1 MRPPFAYF
9 GGKTGMA
16 GRIATMLPPH
26 RVYLEPFAGSLAVL
40 FAKAPAPC
48 EIVNDLDDAVV
59 NFFRVLRDRRDEL
72 VEACE
77 LTPYSRVEFAAAHL
91 DGADVDDVE
100 RARRFWV
107 RVNQSFAKTSGTAT
121 GWSRTTG
128 RSQSPPACVAGRLAR
143 FEALA
148 HRLRSVMIEHC
159 DGIDLIRSMATADA
173 VVYADPPYL
182 ASTRAGHST
191 PADYRHELDVVDHRR
206 LAAVLHLTPAAVVLS
221 GYPSALYDELYGQWW
236 SVDVAVTA
244 RSSNAARSGT
254 RAGRVER
261 LWCNRPPATLWGHTL
276 DAGTVAEET
285 S

>member
-9 GGKTGMA
+9 GGKAGMA
-16 GRIATMLPPH
+16 SRIAALLPAH

-40 FAKAPAPC
+40 FAKAPSPC

-59 NFFRVLRDRRDEL
+59 NFFRVLRDRCDEL

-77 LTPYSRVEFAAAHL
+77 LTPYARAEFAAAHL
-91 DGADVDDVE
+91 DGADVDDLE

-107 RVNQSFAKTSGTAT
+107 RVNQSFAKTTGTAT

-128 RSQSPPACVAGRLAR
+128 RSQSPPASVAGRLDR
-143 FEALA
+143 FRTLA
-148 HRLRSVMIEHC
+148 DRLRSVMIEHC
-159 DGIDLIRSMATADA
+159 DGIDLIRTMATADT

-182 ASTRAGHST
+182 ASTRAGHAA

-206 LAAVLHLTPAAVVLS
+206 LAAVLHVTPAAVVLS
-221 GYPSALYDELYGQWW
+221 GYPSALYDELYRDWW

-261 LWCNRPPATLWGHTL
+261 LWCNRPPATLWDHALEDVGGI
-276 DAGTVAEET
+276 DGT